1 MQEPYVILQHEANTS
16 FDAVVELG
24 LAAEISSALA
34 QESTTIEQALLDR
47 GYYPIADKVPGSSF
61 IFSLMYSGETL
72 VFTYDYRLMYNDSK
86 GKWFTLHEV
95 SRAI

>member
-34 QESTTIEQALLDR
+34 QESTTIKQAMVDR
-47 GYYPIADKVPGSSF
+47 GYTFTTGKVPGSSF

-86 GKWFTLHEV
+86 GKWWRVDAF
-95 SRAI
+95 R